1 MWSPNEN
8 WDILDILVLLLSCP
22 TKQEQVN
29 IINPAQL
36 GHMQTDLPSSE
47 MESST
52 RIQTC
57 LATVKD
63 QVGRERG
70 APPLSSSADIL
81 FCYLCIAIDFSQI
94 SFSQQFPTL
103 GNKLL

>member
-1 MWSPNEN
+1 MLNIIMNPNPNYFTCGLRMRTGIN
-8 WDILDILVLLLSCP
+8 WDILVLLLSCS

-47 MESST
+47 MESSP

-57 LATVKD
+57 LATVKE
-63 QVGRERG
+63 QVGRER
-70 APPLSSSADIL
+70 SSSSEL
-81 FCYLCIAIDFSQI
+81 GQTFCFVICAL
-94 SFSQQFPTL
+94 P
-103 GNKLL
+103 